1 MDRYKSLFVDINFFF
16 PLHHYMNYLQFLY
29 CQYTFFVINF
39 NVSVN
44 LSTFKNLNPHTWKSL
59 CFTNFNFFPWVK
71 SYSLVFILLFNDT
84 LMKSLFVNLVTKHVK
99 ISSIIISSN
108 FTPHI
113 RLTLILSLFTL
124 GIGKVK
130 IMLLSLNCHV
140 LSLQNPHSFSK
151 FSFQN

>member
-1 MDRYKSLFVDINFFF
+1 MCWYQLFF
-16 PLHHYMNYLQFLY
+16 PLHHYMNYLQFLF
-29 CQYTFFVINF
+29 CQYIFFVINF
-39 NVSVN
+39 NLSVN

-59 CFTNFNFFPWVK
+59 CFTNFNFLPWVK

-140 LSLQNPHSFSK
+140 LSPQKAHSF
-151 FSFQN
+151 